1 MSENTATNEP
11 SARELARREKV
22 SARHVE
28 LGGAYYV
35 LLGATVVYFVTLLLP
50 QATGVQG
57 WQVVTFSD
65 AAADAGVKLTEYV
78 FAVLCL
84 LGIGVFTTAT
94 LITRRTALALIAWM
108 ITTVGVAYSLLAVW
122 LRLQR
127 PGSEADVT
135 LGVGT
140 YLMILVVIVAF
151 VAYAMTVLRRSPEQR
166 EIARARAETDD
177 VDEVAR
183 AQREASRN
191 PGANPLLV
199 DDRRDRSRRRA
210 QRRSHEDADTEDETE
225 DSAD

>member
-1 MSENTATNEP
+1 MSENTAPNEPDAREP
-11 SARELARREKV
+11 SARELAQREKV

-28 LGGAYYV
+28 LGGAYFV

-50 QATGVQG
+50 QVTGVQG
-57 WQVVTFSD
+57 WQVVTFS
-65 AAADAGVKLTEYV
+65 AAAAEAGVKLTEYV

-108 ITTVGVAYSLLAVW
+108 ITTVAVAYSLLAVW

-127 PGSEADVT
+127 PGSEAEVT

-140 YLMILVVIVAF
+140 YLMIAVVIVAF
-151 VAYAMTVLRRSPEQR
+151 VAYATTVLRRSPEQR
-166 EIARARAETDD
+166 ELARARAETDD

-191 PGANPLLV
+191 PGDNPLLV

-210 QRRSHEDADTEDETE
+210 QRRAQEDEEKT
-225 DSAD
+225 D